1 MIFNLLMGMEIHNV
15 GFWFMTLSFGQGVTS
30 TSGEYRASILY
41 TFQTTWCHISEGLY
55 AIYIISNMM

>member
-1 MIFNLLMGMEIHNV
+1 MIFNVLMAMEIHSV
-15 GFWFMTLSFGQGVTS
+15 GFWFMILSSGQGVTS
-30 TSGEYRASILY
+30 TPGEYPASILY